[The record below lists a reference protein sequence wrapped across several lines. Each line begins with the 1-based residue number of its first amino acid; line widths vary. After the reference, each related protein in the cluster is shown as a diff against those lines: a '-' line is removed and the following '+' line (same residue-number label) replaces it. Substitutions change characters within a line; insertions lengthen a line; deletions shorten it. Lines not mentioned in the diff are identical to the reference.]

1 MGCASGKEK
10 SADSKAIEK
19 QLKQDSSTAAST
31 LKLLLLGAGES
42 GKSTFAK
49 QLKIL
54 HLGGFTDEEKS
65 HFREVIFENV
75 NYSLRSLLEAA
86 QSKDIKL
93 AGENQEAAEA
103 FLQSTSI
110 HLDEEAGKKIKNI
123 TEDPAFT
130 QALSLYTTFHLLDS
144 AQYFL
149 NNIERI
155 SAPGYVPTVDDLLR
169 CRAKTTGIQELNL
182 VQGKNKF
189 TIIDVGGQRSERK
202 KWVHCFEDVTAIIFF
217 VALSEYDL
225 CLYEDDSTNRMHESL
240 KLFDEICNS
249 KWFEKVPIILFLNKK
264 DLFETKIKDKN
275 ITVAF
280 PDYTGGQN
288 YDEASKYVEE
298 QFRSLN
304 ENVDEKAVYSY
315 FTCATDTENI
325 KLIFTSVKSILLEKA
340 FDTIGF

>member
-1 MGCASGKEK
+1 M
-10 SADSKAIEK
+10 
-19 QLKQDSSTAAST
+19 
-31 LKLLLLGAGES
+31 
-42 GKSTFAK
+42 
-49 QLKIL
+49 
-54 HLGGFTDEEKS
+54 
-65 HFREVIFENV
+65 
-75 NYSLRSLLEAA
+75 
-86 QSKDIKL
+86 
-93 AGENQEAAEA
+93 
-103 FLQSTSI
+103 
-110 HLDEEAGKKIKNI
+110 
-123 TEDPAFT
+123 
-130 QALSLYTTFHLLDS
+130 
-144 AQYFL
+144 
-149 NNIERI
+149 
-155 SAPGYVPTVDDLLR
+155 
-169 CRAKTTGIQELNL
+169 
-182 VQGKNKF
+182 QGKNKF
-189 TIIDVGGQRSERK
+189 VIIDVGGQRSERK

-264 DLFETKIKDKN
+264 DLFEKKIKDKN

-288 YDEASKYVEE
+288 YDEASKYIEE